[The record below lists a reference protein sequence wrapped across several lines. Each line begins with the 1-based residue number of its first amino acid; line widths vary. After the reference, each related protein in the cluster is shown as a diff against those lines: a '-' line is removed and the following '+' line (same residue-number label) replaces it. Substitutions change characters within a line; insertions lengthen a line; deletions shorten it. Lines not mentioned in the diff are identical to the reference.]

1 MEGEGSG
8 KKAVEVRENNFAIG
22 MSQNIAING
31 LKSICMCQGDEK
43 NITYCSP
50 NLNVDWQWLK

>member
-8 KKAVEVRENNFAIG
+8 KKAVEVQENNFAIG

-50 NLNVDWQWLK
+50 NLNVD